1 MPYTFQSVKDMER
14 LTDSSKLCNFIEGFA
29 DYENQ
34 FSLICGKIKALFGQP
49 VYETENLENLFL
61 YYILA
66 TSEEG
71 KEIYL
76 DIYCAGSGPAVG
88 GMQDEKSRKA
98 AKALVEYVWQA
109 EPVDYTHKAY
119 YLDGPAVLEFGI
131 KNGSP
136 FYNETELSL
145 SEKEF
150 TELYTRLS

>member
-1 MPYTFQSVKDMER
+1 M
-14 LTDSSKLCNFIEGFA
+14 
-29 DYENQ
+29 
-34 FSLICGKIKALFGQP
+34 
-49 VYETENLENLFL
+49 
-61 YYILA
+61 YYISA

-71 KEIYL
+71 EEICL

-88 GMQDEKSRKA
+88 GVQDEKSRKA
-98 AKALVEYVWQA
+98 AKALVDYVWQA
-109 EPVDYTHKAY
+109 EPVNYTHKAY
-119 YLDGPAVLEFGI
+119 YLDGPTVLEFGI